1 MRAVAGR
8 AAARALVGALALAAA
23 AAVLAADGAVDEE
36 AVAPDST
43 VLSTALGWGA
53 WCLWGVWWLV
63 WVLITTILTYI
74 CLPWLLVRRTN
85 FPSLLCCCLLRHQ
98 SAPYPAATS
107 QQRLSPPGRA
117 RVQVPGIII
126 DLPLRV
132 LLYVCLPSD
141 LPGQLV
147 GTRPCAPPPPP
158 LTAVYALIH
167 VPALPASPCH
177 AVALFCA
184 RATWL

>member
-43 VLSTALGWGA
+43 VLSAALGWGA

-63 WVLITTILTYI
+63 WVLITTVLTYI
-74 CLPWLLVRRTN
+74 CLPWLLVRRAN
-85 FPSLLCCCLLRHQ
+85 CPSLLLPFASSIRALP
-98 SAPYPAATS
+98 STS